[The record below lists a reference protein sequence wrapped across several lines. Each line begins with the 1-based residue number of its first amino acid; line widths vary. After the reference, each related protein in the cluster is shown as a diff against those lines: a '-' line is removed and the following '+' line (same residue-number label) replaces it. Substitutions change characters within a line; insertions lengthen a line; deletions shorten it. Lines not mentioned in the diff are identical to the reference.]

1 MIDEIRDMIKHYLED
16 HKKAVIVVG
25 VLLVIAL
32 VFLNEIFFLPFF
44 PVCWDNRL
52 TFLPYCCTNSFIIF

>member
-1 MIDEIRDMIKHYLED
+1 MIDEIRDMIKHYVED

-32 VFLNEIFFLPFF
+32 
-44 PVCWDNRL
+44 
-52 TFLPYCCTNSFIIF
+52 II

>member
-1 MIDEIRDMIKHYLED
+1 MIDEIRDMINHYLED

-32 VFLNEIFFLPFF
+32 
-44 PVCWDNRL
+44 
-52 TFLPYCCTNSFIIF
+52 II

>member
-1 MIDEIRDMIKHYLED
+1 MIKHYLED

-32 VFLNEIFFLPFF
+32 
-44 PVCWDNRL
+44 
-52 TFLPYCCTNSFIIF
+52 II

>member
-16 HKKAVIVVG
+16 HKTAVIIVG

-32 VFLNEIFFLPFF
+32 IL
-44 PVCWDNRL
+44 
-52 TFLPYCCTNSFIIF
+52 